1 MKKVATIILN
11 RNLPNV
17 TDKLCEHIKLHDGKL
32 TDIYV
37 VEAGSD
43 KNKLSSNTTWHADWP
58 EAIKKGLRYS
68 RGMNFGL
75 SNLYKENKFNQYE
88 SFFLLTNDTVLENK
102 STIRDLLEIFE
113 SHKRLG
119 ILSPCSKRWGE
130 KLLLQG
136 EQKTKYFWFI
146 HNNSYLLRKDFLNT
160 IINTEN
166 PDHMN
171 FLFDGNNFRGYC
183 SESELIAKAYVNDW
197 AAGITSKVWSGE
209 NESLLLKKSN
219 LIKTESYED
228 NLKLYLSEGKKWM
241 KNKFGFNSHWSM
253 QLYSKMFYDKFFEFH
268 PELEEYKI

>member
-11 RNLPNV
+11 RNLPEV
-17 TDKLCEHIKLHDGKL
+17 TDKLCEHIKFYDGES

-43 KNKLSSNTTWHADWP
+43 KDKLSSNTTWYADWP
-58 EAIKKGLRYS
+58 EAIKEGLRYS

-88 SFFLLTNDTVLENK
+88 SFFLLTNDTILENK
-102 STIRDLLEIFE
+102 STIKDLLEIFK
-113 SHKRLG
+113 SHTRLG

-160 IINTEN
+160 IINTEKT
-166 PDHMN
+166 DHMN

-209 NESLLLKKSN
+209 NESLLLKKSK

-241 KNKFGFNSHWSM
+241 LNKYGFRSKWSM
-253 QLYSKMFYDKFFEFH
+253 QLYAKLFYDSFFEFH
-268 PELEEYKI
+268 PEFGKFKI